1 MKFAGSWQR
10 RAFRHPQNKMR
21 VYCDLHIHSC
31 LSPCGSD
38 EMTPWNLVGM
48 AKVKGLDI
56 IALTDHNTALNI
68 PAAIAAG
75 KEYGIAVMPGMEVT
89 TKEEVHVLAYFID
102 VESAL
107 AFGEEIYRHLPAIQN
122 VEGLFGNQII
132 MGADDQPTGKVDK
145 LLLNATD
152 LTLEQVAEL
161 IDKHGGILIP
171 AHINRGANGMIGALG
186 IMPSLPEYPVVEVAP
201 RIACPQQVLEGR
213 FVLHSSDAHYLEH
226 MAERD
231 FSLEVEAPTVQA
243 VFTMLKEQ
251 QNRRQ

>member
-1 MKFAGSWQR
+1 M
-10 RAFRHPQNKMR
+10 RA
-21 VYCDLHIHSC
+21 YCDLHIHSC

-48 AKVKGLDI
+48 AKVKGLDV

-68 PAAIAAG
+68 PAVLAAG
-75 KEYGIAVMPGMEVT
+75 KEYGVAVIPGMEVT

-102 VESAL
+102 AENAL
-107 AFGEEIYRHLPAIQN
+107 AFGEEIYCHLPDIQN

-132 MGADDQPTGKVDK
+132 VGEDDQPTGKMDK

-152 LTLEQVAEL
+152 LTLEQVADL
-161 IDKHGGILIP
+161 IYKHGGLMIP

-213 FVLHSSDAHYLEH
+213 FVLHSSDAHYMEH
-226 MAERD
+226 IAERD
-231 FSLEVEAPTVQA
+231 FALEVAEPTVQA

-251 QNRRQ
+251 QIKRQ